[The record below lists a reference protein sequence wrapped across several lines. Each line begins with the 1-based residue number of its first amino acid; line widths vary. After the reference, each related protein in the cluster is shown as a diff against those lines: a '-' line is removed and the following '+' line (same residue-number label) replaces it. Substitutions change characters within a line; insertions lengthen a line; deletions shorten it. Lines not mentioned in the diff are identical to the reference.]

1 MRSGWRGARGGSGR
15 RDAALHEAL
24 VAGVA
29 AAAAETGLGAARSW
43 GQARLAASGRRCTV
57 GHLDLLALP
66 AAASAQSK
74 TTSESSP

>member
-29 AAAAETGLGAARSW
+29 GAAEEMGLGAARAW
-43 GQARLAASGRRCTV
+43 GQARRAASGRRCTV

-74 TTSESSP
+74 TTSKSSP